1 MLKMFVVVYDN
12 CVTDDVLSEVIYAAD
27 LETANEI
34 AYKHSMRTG
43 YSEGNFEL
51 FVNMFDRESINEL
64 HEDLKEER
72 YEELHG

>member
-34 AYKHSMRTG
+34 AYKHSMRPG

-51 FVNMFDRESINEL
+51 FLNMFDRESINEL
-64 HEDLKEER
+64 HEDLKDER
-72 YEELHG
+72 YAELQ